1 MKPRRDPPAA
11 LRRGLGWVVAA
22 GIPAVLGAVVS
33 VLSTLDHLEY
43 VAPLAGGATFC
54 EAVVASGCSSAH
66 ASPSSEVFGI
76 PITLYGLSFYLAA
89 LALTGWAALR
99 GRTVRAGHLPGP
111 SGWAPAALAL
121 LSGLS
126 ILYSLYLA
134 SVLYQRG
141 AFCPFC
147 LALYGVNAGLF
158 SVAAAW
164 ARPAWRHGWGAVRMS
179 GRAIGVAAA
188 VGGLVLL
195 GTTTAYF
202 LARAAREVSTLPV
215 ATVLPSGRL
224 ELPARIP
231 SRGRAGASPELV
243 VFADFECPACARLH
257 AVVSQVIRKMGA
269 DAPRVR
275 FVNYPLDS
283 GCNPYASRRTHP
295 SACMAAR
302 GAICAEREGVFW
314 EYAEIRFASAGR
326 HEREDLVSAAR
337 ALGLDAEAFETCLD
351 APDTG
356 RALAGDI
363 ELARAA
369 GVTATPTY
377 LLDGQKYVGATSATA
392 LEGMIR
398 AGARRPGGR
407 EE

>member
-1 MKPRRDPPAA
+1 
-11 LRRGLGWVVAA
+11 
-22 GIPAVLGAVVS
+22 VS
-33 VLSTLDHLEY
+33 VLSTLDHLEF
-43 VAPLAGGATFC
+43 VAPLAGGSTFC
-54 EAVVASGCSSAH
+54 EAVATSGCTSAH
-66 ASPSSEVFGI
+66 ASPSSEVFGV
-76 PITLYGLSFYLAA
+76 PITLYGLSFYLAVLGLAGWACLRGQAARPGAPGAAHRVPVA
-89 LALTGWAALR
+89 LAI
-99 GRTVRAGHLPGP
+99 
-111 SGWAPAALAL
+111 
-121 LSGLS
+121 LSGMAVV
-126 ILYSLYLA
+126 YSMYLA
-134 SVLYQRG
+134 AELYRRG

-147 LALYGVNAGLF
+147 LALYGVNGGLF
-158 SVAAAW
+158 GVAIAW
-164 ARPAWRHGWGAVRMS
+164 ARPAWRHGWAAIRSS
-179 GRAIGVAAA
+179 GRMLGVAA
-188 VGGLVLL
+188 VGGGLVLL
-195 GTTTAYF
+195 GTTAAYF
-202 LARAAREVSTLPV
+202 LARAAREVSTRPV

-257 AVVSQVIRKMGA
+257 AAVSQVVRKMGT

-314 EYAEIRFASAGR
+314 EYAEIRFASPGR
-326 HEREDLVSAAR
+326 HEREDLVASAR
-337 ALGLDAEAFETCLD
+337 ALGLDAEAFEACLE
-351 APDTG
+351 APQTG
-356 RALAGDI
+356 RALAEDI

-377 LLDGQKYVGATSATA
+377 LLDGQKYVGATSAVA

-398 AGARRPGGR
+398 ASTR
-407 EE
+407 